1 MKKIKICEY
10 MILTYEVSIHIFA
23 YVFVAS
29 KKRIESR

>member
-23 YVFVAS
+23 YVLLLL
-29 KKRIESR
+29 KKE